1 MNNSTANKYNTA
13 ESKVLDS
20 INVMSTKASEIRDK
34 CNTFRSLLDEGSYKI
49 DAILN
54 VVDKLKTKEQ
64 TILEAGGDQAAIQQ
78 ITEEQI
84 DSFLE
89 MLKTP
94 TFQNLIKQMLHKWA
108 T

>member
-1 MNNSTANKYNTA
+1 MKNASTNTFNTS

-20 INVMSTKASEIRDK
+20 INVMSTKASEVREK

-54 VVDKLKTKEQ
+54 IVDKLKTQEMDIVQ
-64 TILEAGGDQAAIQQ
+64 AGGDATVKQQ

-94 TFQNLIKQMLHKWA
+94 TFQHLIKQMLHKWA